1 MNDESFFQYART
13 RILYGKFSVQ
23 KLGVVGES
31 DDGTVHVDEELE
43 VEKGCQP
50 MSMASGSNILCDSC
64 WAEVRSPSL

>member
-1 MNDESFFQYART
+1 MNDESFQYATT
-13 RILYGKFSVQ
+13 RILYNKFSFQ

-50 MSMASGSNILCDSC
+50 MSMASGSTILCDSC
-64 WAEVRSPSL
+64 WAEVGYPSL